1 MTRQNLLLEL
11 TEGAAE
17 DALARRAA
25 LPYEEL
31 HALAAA
37 SRTPIDV
44 AARLAHDPSRT
55 HVIAEVKRASPSRG
69 SLAEIPDPG
78 ALAAAYEAGGAA
90 CVSVLTES
98 RRFGGSLDDLRAV
111 RQRITAPIL
120 RKDFISQEYQ
130 LLEARE
136 AGADMV
142 LLIVAVLDP
151 ERLAQLHAFATD
163 LGLSVLVEVH
173 DAAEI
178 DSALTAD
185 ARIIGVNTRDLKTFD
200 MHPQRF
206 AELRARIPAGVV
218 AVAESGVAALSD
230 VERYRADGADAVL
243 IGEALVRDGEP
254 SERVRQFGA
263 VR

>member
-1 MTRQNLLLEL
+1 MNVVQQLQH
-11 TEGAAE
+11 
-17 DALARRAA
+17 DA
-25 LPYEEL
+25 
-31 HALAAA
+31 
-37 SRTPIDV
+37 T
-44 AARLAHDPSRT
+44 RT

-69 SLAEIPDPG
+69 VLAEIPEPG
-78 ALAAAYEAGGAA
+78 TLAAAYEAGGAA
-90 CVSVLTES
+90 CISVLTES
-98 RRFGGSLDDLRAV
+98 RRFGGSLDDLRSV
-111 RQRITAPIL
+111 RSSVDVPIL

-142 LLIVAVLDP
+142 LLIVAVLST
-151 ERLAQLHAFATD
+151 ERLTQLHNFATE

-173 DAAEI
+173 DADEI
-178 DSALTAD
+178 ERAIAAN
-185 ARIIGVNTRDLKTFD
+185 ARIIGVNTRDLKTFEMYPD
-200 MHPQRF
+200 RF
-206 AELRARIPAGVV
+206 AELREQLPSGVV
-218 AVAESGVAALSD
+218 AVAESGVSSVAD